1 MPFAGRTALI
11 VADDDPATRALAGQ
25 LGELGLTVETAPDGY
40 LGLALAERLEAQ
52 RGAVDLVVLQGN
64 LPGMPGE
71 VFVIRLRRTPFGR
84 RAIVLWLGAGAD
96 GADVDATIAS
106 PDPYQVAGVA
116 RQLLA
121 ERPTLDVLEPDVAVA
136 RGGRVL
142 LAEDDKANRTLL
154 SAALTR
160 RGYAVFTASNGE
172 QAVRLASRDSF
183 DAILMDLQM
192 PGLDGF
198 EATRRI
204 RAMAGRGATLPI
216 IALTAL
222 QGARL
227 RQRCAEAGFSAVLEK
242 PVNLDRLTTALSR
255 WIGSPD
261 AEGQADTGSADA
273 ADYVADVS
281 VAFLEEMVAVVGLD
295 RARAC
300 VTEFVNEAVPR
311 CRRLGEL
318 LPGWEV
324 DAILRSCEE
333 ISGMAETCGALAL
346 GELLEEIADA
356 ASRDDRESTE
366 RLIGRMDVVIARL
379 PRAMTACLDDIAS
392 RWPRGSKAA

>member
-1 MPFAGRTALI
+1 
-11 VADDDPATRALAGQ
+11 
-25 LGELGLTVETAPDGY
+25 
-40 LGLALAERLEAQ
+40 
-52 RGAVDLVVLQGN
+52 
-64 LPGMPGE
+64 
-71 VFVIRLRRTPFGR
+71 
-84 RAIVLWLGAGAD
+84 
-96 GADVDATIAS
+96 VDASIAA

-116 RQLLA
+116 KQLLS
-121 ERPTLDVLEPDVAVA
+121 ERASLDVLEPDISVV

-154 SAALTR
+154 SAALAR

-204 RAMAGRGATLPI
+204 RAMPGRGATLPI

-222 QGARL
+222 QGPRL
-227 RQRCAEAGFSAVLEK
+227 RQRCSEAGFTAVLEK
-242 PVNLDRLTTALSR
+242 PLNLDRLSAALAR
-255 WIGSPD
+255 WIGR
-261 AEGQADTGSADA
+261 AEAEESGDPPSAEV

-281 VAFLEEMVAVVGLD
+281 LAFLEEMVAVVGVD

-300 VTEFVNEAVPR
+300 VAEFVTEAVPR
-311 CRRLGEL
+311 CRRLSEL

-324 DAILRSCEE
+324 EAILRSCEE

-356 ASRDDRESTE
+356 ASRDDRESAE
-366 RLIGRMDVVIARL
+366 RLIGKLGIVTARL
-379 PRAMTACLDDIAS
+379 PRAMTACLDDIAR
-392 RWPRGSKAA
+392 RWPRGKAA